1 MADNTNAERQ
11 RRYIA
16 RLKAV
21 SNAGAEKKIAE
32 LQAEVA
38 RLKQRAEAAEAEV
51 VKLKGVLFQQVER
64 DVDGVSNAKPKP
76 KPIWTKAQY
85 MQIVKCLHPD
95 RINGVSADELHAALL
110 LLDQFKPHLMMGEAE
125 ERARKFKQQ
134 IDEARPKRE
143 RAAWEKRAKQAAA
156 RKAAKAA
163 KH

>member
-16 RLKAV
+16 RLKAGGAGKPV

-51 VKLKGVLFQQVER
+51 VKLKGGVLLREIER
-64 DVDGVSNAKPKP
+64 DVHGVSNAKP

-110 LLDQFKPHLMMGEAE
+110 LLDQFKPRLVMGEAE
-125 ERARKFKQQ
+125 ERTRK
-134 IDEARPKRE
+134 
-143 RAAWEKRAKQAAA
+143 KRAKQAAA

-163 KH
+163 KR

>member
-16 RLKAV
+16 RLKAGGAAKPV

-38 RLKQRAEAAEAEV
+38 RLKQRAEAAEAEAEV
-51 VKLKGVLFQQVER
+51 VKVRAPLFREIER
-64 DVDGVSNAKPKP
+64 DVDGVSNATPKP

-95 RINGVSADELHAALL
+95 RINGVSADELHAACV
-110 LLDQFKPHLMMGEAE
+110 LLDQFKPRLVMGEAE
-125 ERARKFKQQ
+125 ERARK
-134 IDEARPKRE
+134 
-143 RAAWEKRAKQAAA
+143 KRAKRAAA
-156 RKAAKAA
+156 RKAAKAG
-163 KH
+163 KR